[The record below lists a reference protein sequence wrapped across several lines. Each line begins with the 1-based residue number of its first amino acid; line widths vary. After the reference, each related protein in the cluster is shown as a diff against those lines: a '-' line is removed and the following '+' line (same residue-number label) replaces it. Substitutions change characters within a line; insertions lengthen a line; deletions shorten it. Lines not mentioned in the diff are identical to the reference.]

1 MDQDIIDQIS
11 QFDNMNSNDKTNDKI
26 NQKNKKEIRQ
36 EEYWLTKRIK
46 KDYQNLKNFLS
57 EKKKTFFWVIVVFI
71 AFITMDV
78 LTIGQLMENN
88 GLSVKNNMKGG
99 VMIGGDDTNQETRK
113 SEKAAKAEAKA
124 KAKAEAKEQRKQ
136 IRDEKRTASKG
147 SYKQKLAAR
156 KQANLERHG
165 TGMGGL
171 FSRGKMYFFRGLAV
185 AGIFLLIIG
194 VVVIPILIYAWFAYG
209 AIKKTFIGFQKSY

>member
-46 KDYQNLKNFLS
+46 KDYQNLKHFLS

-99 VMIGGDDTNQETRK
+99 VMIGGDDNSQQTKEDK
-113 SEKAAKAEAKA
+113 EAAKK
-124 KAKAEAKEQRKQ
+124 KAKEQRKQ
-136 IRDEKRTASKG
+136 TRDEKRAASKE
-147 SYKQKLAAR
+147 SHKQKIAAR
-156 KQANLERHG
+156 KQANLQRHG
-165 TGMGGL
+165 TGVRGL
-171 FSRGKMYFFRGLAV
+171 FSRGKMYFIKGLAV
-185 AGIFLLIIG
+185 VGIFLLIIG

-209 AIKKTFIGFQKSY
+209 AIRKTFIGFQKSY